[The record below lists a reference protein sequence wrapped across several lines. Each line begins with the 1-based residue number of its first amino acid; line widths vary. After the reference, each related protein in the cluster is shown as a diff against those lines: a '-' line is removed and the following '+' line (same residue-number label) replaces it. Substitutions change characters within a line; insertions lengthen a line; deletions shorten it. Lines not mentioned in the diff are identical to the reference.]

1 MSGTFAVN
9 ETQASDAAQIEHLLD
24 LSFGIDRRIKTS
36 YRLREGSHAI
46 GGLSLVIRDGEVGI
60 AGSISFW
67 PVRIGTGGVHALLL
81 GPLAVHPERQNLGI
95 GLALMREGLARAAA
109 MGHRLAVLVGDEP
122 YYGRAGFKKLP
133 RNLLIMPG
141 PINPDRFLYLEL
153 IAGALAGVS
162 GLVLPPYRFDAKAPH
177 PPTSL
182 REAGPNP
189 LPASQGEGKT
199 SLPRPM

>member
-1 MSGTFAVN
+1 MSGTFSIS

-36 YRLREGSHAI
+36 YRLREGSHATH
-46 GGLSLVIRDGEVGI
+46 GLSLVIRDGGVGI

-67 PVRIGTGGVHALLL
+67 PVRIGTGGVRALLL

-122 YYGRAGFKKLP
+122 YYGRAGFQ
-133 RNLLIMPG
+133 
-141 PINPDRFLYLEL
+141 
-153 IAGALAGVS
+153 
-162 GLVLPPYRFDAKAPH
+162 KA
-177 PPTSL
+177 
-182 REAGPNP
+182 A
-189 LPASQGEGKT
+189 A
-199 SLPRPM
+199 